1 MSALTDQPHKS
12 IVGERVCPQA
22 AHWLTH
28 KSETR
33 CYYPGHPL
41 LLLLLLLPLLE
52 MLVMLWTSPLLTK
65 N

>member
-1 MSALTDQPHKS
+1 M
-12 IVGERVCPQA
+12 CPQA